1 LAKKLEINPQSIL
14 RANSSMNNVQY
25 QAVTPQQRVALPR
38 PLVSIYQSLYHPSFY
53 QYDAK
58 GVSKDV
64 ILASIYPPIN
74 HDYSKT
80 STRVK

>member
-1 LAKKLEINPQSIL
+1 LEINPQSIL

-38 PLVSIYQSLYHPSFY
+38 PLVSIYQSLYHPLLAQSFY